1 MELTEEMKEAI
12 RILREDMTAKEFKE
26 LRERLDHI
34 ETQHSERD
42 AKWEEAYGKREA
54 APPAGQEPPKEPA
67 KEPAGEPAGE
77 GGTPTP
83 PPVKTEPVVE
93 PKKGRVPWYER
104 DVYSH
109 G

>member
-1 MELTEEMKEAI
+1 MSEMTPEMQEAI
-12 RILREDMTAKEFKE
+12 RILREDMTAREFKE

-42 AKWEEAYGKREA
+42 AKWAEVYGNATK
-54 APPAGQEPPKEPA
+54 APEPVMTPPVEPA
-67 KEPAGEPAGE
+67 KAPEPE
-77 GGTPTP
+77 GAPTP

-93 PKKGRVPWYER
+93 PKKGRTPWYER
-104 DVYSH
+104 DVYSR